1 MSDYFKLFPTTTY
14 DSRLVTDITR
24 RPRIVEQLATDPYA
38 ILPYVVKEGERPED
52 VAYYYYGDQNKVWMV
67 YLANNIV
74 DPYIQWPL
82 DDQNLYYTLL
92 KKYEISGLTF
102 TNSNV
107 NIDADTITLTA
118 HTLKTTDPIVF
129 TVGSAVPAPL
139 VSGTTY
145 YAIFVDENTIKLASS
160 ASNAINGTAI
170 NLTSIG
176 DGSFARDMTVFF
188 NSTQIT
194 SNIAYVLNNADSSIK
209 ITYDTYQYGGVVTT
223 EWTIVRIYEHEIQQN
238 ENKRHIFLIN
248 RNYSQQLQRDLK
260 KVINE

>member
-1 MSDYFKLFPTTTY
+1 MSNYFKLFPTTTY
-14 DSRLVTDITR
+14 DNRLVTDITR

-92 KKYEISGLTF
+92 KKYQISGLTF
-102 TNSNV
+102 TNDNV
-107 NIDADTITLTA
+107 NITSDTITLTS

-129 TVGSAVPAPL
+129 AAGPSSPSPL

-145 YAIFVDENTIKLASS
+145 YAIFIDENTIKLASS
-160 ASNAINGTAI
+160 ASNAISGTAI
-170 NLTSIG
+170 NITTVGS
-176 DGSFARDMTVFF
+176 GSFTRDMTVFF
-188 NSTQIT
+188 NNTQIT
-194 SNIAYVLNNADSSIK
+194 SNIAYAVNNADPSLT
-209 ITYDTYQYGGVVTT
+209 ITYDTYQYGGVNIS
-223 EWTIVRIYEHEIQQN
+223 EWTIVRVYEDEVQQN

-248 RNYSQQLQRDLK
+248 RNYATQLQRDLK